1 MKPDS
6 HISHSSHNS
15 HKFKSKQTRRQFLTT
30 CAIST
35 TALTLGT
42 SVLAQAEQKKLTIER
57 IELFPVRFPTV
68 MRFKFLDSPKGA
80 TGRASVMIKVTA
92 DDGTVGW
99 GESIPSQRWSYETL
113 ESAVSTLDHY
123 LVPVLIGMDPFDLD
137 AIHATMNREIG
148 PGFSTGAPITKAGID
163 IALHDLMGK
172 ALGRNLAE
180 LWGRTTPDTLT
191 LSWTLNPKT
200 LDDLE
205 PLIEKGQAQGFRN
218 FNVKVGPDPEFDIEM
233 CRIVKRLVPDGFLW
247 GDANGGYDLDAALAV
262 APKYADIGMDVFEQP
277 IKANQLTGYQALK
290 KQGALPIIM
299 DEGVVSP
306 EDLTEF
312 IALGCCDGAAMKP
325 CRCGGL
331 VSARRQIEILQDKEL
346 MFLGS
351 GLTEPDISLAAS
363 LILYGAYNLKYPAAL
378 NGPQFLGASVITDAF
393 KPVNGAVKIPKGP
406 GLGIQVDESKVVEL
420 VEQSPLY

>member
-1 MKPDS
+1 M
-6 HISHSSHNS
+6 NN
-15 HKFKSKQTRRQFLTT
+15 
-30 CAIST
+30 AIGMAGLATST
-35 TALTLGT
+35 SATAR
-42 SVLAQAEQKKLTIER
+42 VEKKRLAIER

-68 MRFKFLDSPKGA
+68 MRFKFLESPKGA
-80 TGRASVMIKVTA
+80 TGRASVIIKITA

-113 ESAVSTLDHY
+113 ESAVSTLEHY
-123 LVPVLIGMDPFDLD
+123 LIPVLQGMDCYNFD
-137 AIHATMNREIG
+137 AIHAAMNREIG

-163 IALHDLMGK
+163 IALHDLMGRV
-172 ALGRNLAE
+172 GECNLAE
-180 LWGRTTPDTLT
+180 LWGRTTPDRLT

-205 PLIEKGQAQGFRN
+205 PLIEKGLARGFEH
-218 FNVKVGPDPEFDIEM
+218 FNVKVGPDPKFDIEM

-247 GDANGGYDLDAALAV
+247 GDANGGYNVETALEV

-277 IKANQLTGYQALK
+277 IKVNRLTGYQALK
-290 KQGALPIIM
+290 RQGALPIIM

-306 EDLTEF
+306 EDLEEF

-331 VSARRQIEILQDKEL
+331 VSARRQIEILQDKGL

-363 LILYGAYNLKYPAAL
+363 LILYGAYGLKHPAAL
-378 NGPQFLGASVITDAF
+378 NGPQFLGASVITEPF
-393 KPVNGAVKIPKGP
+393 KPVGGTVKIPKGP
-406 GLGIQVDESKVVEL
+406 GLGIEVDEDKVAALAER
-420 VEQSPLY
+420 SRA

>member
-1 MKPDS
+1 M
-6 HISHSSHNS
+6 
-15 HKFKSKQTRRQFLTT
+15 KQTRRQFLGA
-30 CAIST
+30 CAISAT
-35 TALTLGT
+35 GLAFGT
-42 SVLAQAEQKKLTIER
+42 GVLAQAEQKKRTIAR

-68 MRFKFLDSPKGA
+68 MRFKFLESPKGA
-80 TGRASVMIKVTA
+80 TGRASVLIKVTA

-123 LVPVLIGMDPFDLD
+123 LIPVLIGMDPFDLD
-137 AIHATMNREIG
+137 AIHAAMNREIG

-163 IALHDLMGK
+163 FALHDLIGK

-180 LWGRTTPDTLT
+180 LWDRTTPETLT
-191 LSWTLNPKT
+191 LSWTLNPVT
-200 LDDLE
+200 LGDLE
-205 PLIEKGQAQGFRN
+205 PLIEKGQAQGFRH

-247 GDANGGYDLDAALAV
+247 GDANGGYDLETALAV

-277 IKANQLTGYQALK
+277 LPANQLTGYQALK
-290 KQGALPIIM
+290 RQGALPIIL

-331 VSARRQIEILQDKEL
+331 VSARRQIEILQDKGL

-363 LILYGAYNLKYPAAL
+363 LILYGAYDLNYPAAL
-378 NGPQFLGASVITDAF
+378 NGPQFLGASVITKPF
-393 KPVNGAVKIPKGP
+393 KPVDGAVKIPKGP
-406 GLGIQVDESKVVEL
+406 GLGIQVDESAVTAL
-420 VEQSPLY
+420 VEQSKAAL